1 MKFIHALL
9 ALCLVTTAY
18 ARPAIIVKEP
28 ARITLSTTT
37 VDGYQIN
44 GPIAVDGDD
53 AIVIGAREETADD
66 YYTITYNAAPT
77 GARLRQWQIVDR
89 SPRAP
94 AARGQWRPG
103 HVQGRCR
110 LRRFQGNTAVVGAC
124 R

>member
-18 ARPAIIVKEP
+18 ARPAIIVKES

-66 YYTITYNAAPT
+66 YYTITYNAAFRRVRACVNGKLLIEALEP
-77 GARLRQWQIVDR
+77 Q
-89 SPRAP
+89 PRAGNGGLVTYK
-94 AARGQWRPG
+94 AAADFDDFREIQP
-103 HVQGRCR
+103 
-110 LRRFQGNTAVVGAC
+110 
-124 R
+124 